1 MTGVQTCAL
10 PISPPPLLLPR
21 TPAAEP
27 TKRRRP
33 RLDGQGEDLRSLGD
47 RETTLLKMVLMQADP
62 FLSELT
68 NMYERSTEK
77 GSVWV
82 TMKRSSMKCQAR
94 LKKMASKGEPVEYR
108 CLVRA
113 SDGKRNISTSL
124 SAKEYLKFQASYALV
139 LKAHMHALKKRER
152 KDRKKT
158 VEAEKIP
165 EKEPKK
171 QKKSSS
177 KKSAGSK

>member
-1 MTGVQTCAL
+1 MV
-10 PISPPPLLLPR
+10 
-21 TPAAEP
+21 
-27 TKRRRP
+27 
-33 RLDGQGEDLRSLGD
+33 
-47 RETTLLKMVLMQADP
+47 LLKADP

-82 TMKRSSMKCQAR
+82 TMKRSSLKCAAR
-94 LKKMASKGEPVEYR
+94 LKKMEKKGQTVEYM

-113 SDGKRNISTSL
+113 TDGKRNISTSL
-124 SAKEYLKFQASYALV
+124 AAKDYAKFQASYALV

-158 VEAEKIP
+158 VEAEKVP

-177 KKSAGSK
+177 KKSSGSK

>member
-1 MTGVQTCAL
+1 MVENGAET
-10 PISPPPLLLPR
+10 PLCFLELILTMCTR
-21 TPAAEP
+21 GIAWFA
-27 TKRRRP
+27 
-33 RLDGQGEDLRSLGD
+33 Q
-47 RETTLLKMVLMQADP
+47 VLMQADP

>member
-1 MTGVQTCAL
+1 
-10 PISPPPLLLPR
+10 
-21 TPAAEP
+21 
-27 TKRRRP
+27 
-33 RLDGQGEDLRSLGD
+33 
-47 RETTLLKMVLMQADP
+47 MVLMQSDP

-82 TMKRSSMKCQAR
+82 TMKRSSMKCEAR
-94 LKKMASKGEPVEYR
+94 LKKMANKGEEVEYR

-113 SDGKRNISTSL
+113 TDGKRNISTAL
-124 SAKEYLKFQASYALV
+124 SAKYYLKFQASYALV
-139 LKAHMHALKKRER
+139 LKSHMHALKKRER
-152 KDRKKT
+152 KEKKRV
-158 VEAEKIP
+158 VEPEKAP

-177 KKSAGSK
+177 KKSAVSK